1 MIDYIHSIC
10 PLFINL
16 EEQVLIKK
24 TQIKAPLNCSA
35 RNSSS
40 PALQQSVDGVDLP
53 NNAKL
58 DAPLF
63 SFYIAVCNV
72 ATARKVVPL
81 FELPSCRF
89 KIPSR
94 HSRKAFH
101 PKTLFFCHSV
111 VGIHAAAATPKK
123 KSQDKRIAKFAMKV
137 AYGDHKDDRLQ
148 NGTSLLTGGSLPRA
162 RWEDTQER

>member
-16 EEQVLIKK
+16 EQQVLIKK

-40 PALQQSVDGVDLP
+40 PALQQSVDGVNLP
-53 NNAKL
+53 NNAKV

-72 ATARKVVPL
+72 AAARKVVPL
-81 FELPSCRF
+81 FVLPSCRF

-101 PKTLFFCHSV
+101 PKT
-111 VGIHAAAATPKK
+111 
-123 KSQDKRIAKFAMKV
+123 
-137 AYGDHKDDRLQ
+137 GDHKDDRLQ